1 MRLYDQPASGNCLK
15 CRILLRQLGLPHE
28 TVVVD
33 LFRGETRTPEHF
45 ARNPDGRV
53 PVLELDDGATIPES
67 GAILLYLAE
76 GTPLLPPDRLAR
88 ARVHAWMFFEQ
99 NQIEATIASARF
111 LAAAGRDRD
120 APEAFADKVTRG
132 RAALET
138 LERGLADGRP
148 FAAGDAYT
156 VADIALY
163 GYVHCAADADEDT
176 RAHGQVSAWLD
187 RVEGPRLFVTEALA
201 FPAHVT
207 ERPSYG
213 NDAPAARRR
222 PRERT
227 RAARRDPD

>member
-15 CRILLRQLGLPHE
+15 CRIVLRQLGLAYA
-28 TVVVD
+28 TVDLD

-53 PVLELDDGATIPES
+53 PVLELDDGTTIPES

-76 GTPLLPPDRLAR
+76 GTALLPADRLAR

-111 LAAAGRDRD
+111 LAAAGRDRE
-120 APEAFADKVTRG
+120 APEAFADKVARG

-138 LERGLADGRP
+138 LARGLANGRP
-148 FAAGDAYT
+148 FAAGDDYT

-163 GYVHCAADADEDT
+163 GYVHCAGDAGADP
-176 RAHGQVSAWLD
+176 RAHEHVGAWLA
-187 RVEGPRLFVTEALA
+187 RVEGTEGFVNDLA
-201 FPAHVT
+201 PFPAHVT
-207 ERPSYG
+207 ERPI
-213 NDAPAARRR
+213 
-222 PRERT
+222 
-227 RAARRDPD
+227 